1 MQNPKTSQDQD
12 IQSKMLIIQIFE
24 AYTKKQKISLLSQDL
39 LSDAPSFT
47 RVPGALPLQRV
58 GLSQLRGEDRLDLA
72 PQVLGSAGLDAQK
85 PWFGNAFIVRSKEGG
100 EGPRC
105 PPLVSELYGVFFSMG
120 FGALFMVR
128 EMSLEFGPPV
138 LGCFLVNVWH
148 DSSRCHNSALLG
160 LSPTQPW

>member
-1 MQNPKTSQDQD
+1 MSRTQNN
-12 IQSKMLIIQIFE
+12 
-24 AYTKKQKISLLSQDL
+24 ISLLSQDL
-39 LSDAPSFT
+39 LSDAPNFT

-105 PPLVSELYGVFFSMG
+105 PPLVSELYRVFFGMG
-120 FGALFMVR
+120 FGALFIVR
-128 EMSLEFGPPV
+128 EMSLEFGLPV
-138 LGCFLVNVWH
+138 ICCNLVNV
-148 DSSRCHNSALLG
+148 A
-160 LSPTQPW
+160 